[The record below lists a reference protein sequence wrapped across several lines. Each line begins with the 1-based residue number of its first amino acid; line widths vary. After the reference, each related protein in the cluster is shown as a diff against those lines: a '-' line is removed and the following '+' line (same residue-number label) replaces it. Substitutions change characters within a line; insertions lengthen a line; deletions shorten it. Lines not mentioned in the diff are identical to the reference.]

1 MMKNGALIAL
11 AWSVLSVVAVAQE
24 KPAES
29 PKSEATPT
37 RKESVEALKKE
48 YTETEKKVFAEL
60 DKLKTDDEKVA
71 YYRKNAP
78 SADEFAKRLF
88 VIVDADPKDEA
99 SAEALSWI
107 VQRANGEVMSKAL
120 DMMKEHHVLSKSIG
134 QVCMTFVYQAN
145 AEMEALMRR
154 VLADN
159 PHVEA
164 KGLAAYALSKSLTN
178 LVAMHRRLADPA
190 RTKEEIASLK
200 EYNGGDAWYDW
211 VMKSDIEKA
220 TAEAES
226 LLVRCTTDFKDVPM
240 RKSTLGETATRDI
253 FEAKNLAIGKTA
265 PEITGEDV
273 DGVKFK
279 LSDYRGKVV
288 VLDFWGFW

>member
-99 SAEALSWI
+99 SADALTWI
-107 VQRANGEVMSKAL
+107 AQRADGDAKKKAIEV
-120 DMMKEHHVLSKSIG
+120 MKEHHVLSKSIG
-134 QVCMTFVYQAN
+134 QVCMTFVYQPN
-145 AEMEALMRR
+145 AETDALMRR

-159 PHVEA
+159 PNVEA
-164 KGLAAYALSKSLTN
+164 KGLAAYALAKSLSS
-178 LVAMHRRLADPA
+178 LVAMQRRLADPA
-190 RTKEEIASLK
+190 RSKEEIASIK
-200 EYNGGDAWYDW
+200 ENYGGDAWYDW
-211 VMKSDIEKA
+211 VMKLDVATA
-220 TAEAES
+220 TAESES
-226 LLVRCTTDFKDVPM
+226 LLVRCTTEFKDVPM
-240 RKSTLGETATRDI
+240 RGSSLGETASRDI

>member
-1 MMKNGALIAL
+1 MMRNSALIAL
-11 AWSVLSVVAVAQE
+11 AWAALAILGTAQE
-24 KPAES
+24 KPAEGQ
-29 PKSEATPT
+29 KSESKPS
-37 RKESVEALKKE
+37 RKDSVEALKKE
-48 YTETEKKVFAEL
+48 YTETEQKVFAEIN
-60 DKLKTDDEKVA
+60 KLKTDDEKMA

-78 SADEFAKRLF
+78 SANDFAKRMF
-88 VIVDADPKDEA
+88 AIVDVDPKDEA
-99 SAEALSWI
+99 SADALAWIAERADGEA
-107 VQRANGEVMSKAL
+107 ASKAL
-120 DMMKEHHVLSKSIG
+120 DLMKEHHVLSKSIG

-145 AEMEALMRR
+145 QDMEALMRR

-164 KGLAAYALSKSLTN
+164 KGLAAYALSKSLKN
-178 LVAMHRRLADPA
+178 LIAMHRRLADPA
-190 RTKEEIASLK
+190 RTKEEIDSLK

-220 TAEAES
+220 AAEAES
-226 LLVRCTTDFKDVPM
+226 LLVRCTTEFKNVPM
-240 RKSTLGETATRDI
+240 RKSTLGETAARDI
-253 FEAKNLAIGKTA
+253 FESQNLAIGKTA